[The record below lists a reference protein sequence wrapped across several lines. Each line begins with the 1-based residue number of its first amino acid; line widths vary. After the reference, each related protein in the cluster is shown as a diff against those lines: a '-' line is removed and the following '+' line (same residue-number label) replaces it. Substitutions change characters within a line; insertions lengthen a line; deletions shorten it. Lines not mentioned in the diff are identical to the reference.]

1 MVVLGD
7 AIDADVLRIRHEF
20 LDMPGLV
27 LTVAQ
32 TARLYDLSAAH
43 AKELLDV
50 LQDDGFLIGG
60 STGAYRRPSPS
71 TFD

>member
-1 MVVLGD
+1 MIAFAS

-32 TARLYDLSAAH
+32 TARLYSLSTAH
-43 AKELLDV
+43 AKMMLDT
-50 LQDDGFLIGG
+50 LEAEGFLF
-60 STGAYRRPSPS
+60 SVADSYRRAAPP
-71 TFD
+71 TGD

>member
-1 MVVLGD
+1 MIAIAD

-32 TARLYDLSAAH
+32 TARLYELSTAH
-43 AKELLDV
+43 AKALLDT
-50 LQDDGFLIGG
+50 LEAEGFLN
-60 STGAYRRPSPS
+60 SFPDGAYRRSAPP
-71 TFD
+71 TCE